1 MSVKGFKF
9 ISPGVFINEID
20 NSFLPSEPDA
30 IGPVVIGR
38 AFQGIAMTPTKV
50 SSYEEFVNNYGTTVP
65 GQRGGDVYRDGNL
78 QSPMYGTYAAKAFLR
93 SEVAPLN
100 YLRILGQQTTT
111 NDGTHDAMAGWRT
124 NIGTTPALTTPI
136 ISSTIAGGAY
146 GLFIAASSSTN
157 NFTSASAFQLGAIIY
172 VNSGSVQLGG
182 TLAGDLHP
190 SLQPPVGTGSCLI
203 VKTNSDGN
211 FDLFVNGATNGLKK
225 FSINFNSDDENFIR
239 KRLNT
244 NPQLTSPAGT
254 FYASD
259 AFEDY
264 WLGETFEQFM
274 RDNSKTLGD
283 PSTADNFYGV
293 IVGIA
298 SGSTSTLGPHN
309 MKNIP
314 SQEAISGWFI
324 GQDLGAAASF
334 HAENAQKL
342 FRLIGRG
349 HGEWLSKNVKV
360 TIENIRASTT
370 STDDYGTFSV
380 VIKSIAA
387 VDTEAGSL
395 ERFDNLTLDPT
406 SPNYIARRIGDM
418 YEQWDAN
425 DRRLKMYGSYPN
437 NSKYVRVDMDSSVD
451 DGSAVSTLL
460 PFGYFGPPTFRSA
473 SAVGY
478 LTTADSAPR
487 QEFLNRFIKA
497 GDAIPGTKAIG
508 SNHAGG
514 SLLLSGNFSQFS
526 NVSASFEFPTDRLRA
541 STDDGVLPSQEDAI
555 FGFQTYKESSNT
567 IFDPSVTDMHRLLYA
582 SLGTVNNVP
591 VDNTSTTYNN
601 LGSALAGYSYIFTL
615 DDVTGSVSDGF
626 TYTSGSRVAGTSTSA
641 NGTYKTLLEAN
652 IKQFTAPFWGG
663 FDGVDIQKPDPFYN
677 GGISSTATRDTSY
690 AYNTIER
697 AIDTVSDPEYIDMNL
712 VTMPGLTNNSLT
724 ERMIRNSSDRGDAL
738 AIIDLPDVYRPSH
751 EQYYSDK
758 SNRIG
763 TTPTSA
769 ASSLRNRQIDSSY
782 GATYYPWVQ
791 TRDDNGQLVWIPPT
805 VAMMGVLA
813 SSERQSAVWFAPAG
827 FNRGGLTQG
836 AAGIPIVNV
845 SERLTSKERDTLYEA
860 RINPIAS
867 FPSSGVV
874 VFGQKTLQ
882 ERRSALDRINVRR
895 LVIFLKKQIA
905 IASNNILF
913 EQNVQ
918 ATWNNFIAKVDPILG
933 NVRTQFGI
941 TDYRLILD
949 ETTTT
954 PDLVDQNVLYAKII
968 VKPAKAIEFI
978 AIDFVVTNSGAGF
991 AD

>member
-30 IGPVVIGR
+30 IGPVIIGR
-38 AFQGIAMTPTKV
+38 ASQGIAMTPTKV

-78 QSPMYGTYAAKAFLR
+78 QSPMYGTYAAKAFLQ
-93 SEVAPLN
+93 SEVAPVN
-100 YLRILGQQTTT
+100 YLRLLGQQTTT

-124 NIGTTPALTTPI
+124 NIGTPPALTTPI

-157 NFTSASAFQLGAIIY
+157 NFTGASAFQLGAIIY

-182 TLAGDLHP
+182 TLAGDLDP

-211 FDLFVNGATNGLKK
+211 FDLFVDGATNGLKK
-225 FSINFNSDDENFIR
+225 FSINFNNENENFIR

-254 FYASD
+254 FYNTEV
-259 AFEDY
+259 FEDY
-264 WLGETFEQFM
+264 YLGETFEQFM
-274 RDNSKTLGD
+274 RDNNKTLGN
-283 PSTADNFYGV
+283 SAEADGFYGV

-298 SGSTSTLGPHN
+298 SGSTSTIGPHN

-324 GQDLGAAASF
+324 GQDLGAAASY

-349 HGEWLSKNVKV
+349 HGEWLSKNAKV
-360 TIENIRASTT
+360 SIEQLRASNTT
-370 STDDYGTFSV
+370 SDDYGTFSL
-380 VIKSIAA
+380 VIRPISS
-387 VDTEAGSL
+387 VDTKADVL

-418 YEQWDAN
+418 YEQWSET
-425 DRRLKMYGSYPN
+425 DRRLKMYGTYPN
-437 NSKYVRVDMDSSVD
+437 NSKYVRVDMESSVD
-451 DGSAVSTLL
+451 DGSATSTLL
-460 PFGYFGPPTFRSA
+460 PFGYFGPPTFRNV

-478 LTTADSAPR
+478 LGSQATPQR
-487 QEFLNRFIKA
+487 LEFLNRFIKA

-508 SNHAGG
+508 STIEGT
-514 SLLLSGNFSQFS
+514 LLLSGNFAPY
-526 NVSASFEFPTDRLRA
+526 NALSASFEFPTDRLRA
-541 STDDGVLPSQEDAI
+541 QSRDGVISSAEDAY
-555 FGFQTYKESSNT
+555 FGFQSYARATNT
-567 IFDPSVTDMHRLLYA
+567 VFDPSVTDIHRLLY
-582 SLGTVNNVP
+582 SDLGTATNVP

-601 LGSALAGYSYIFTL
+601 LGSGLKGFQYIFTL
-615 DDVTGSVSDGF
+615 DDVTGSAADGF

-641 NGTYKTLLEAN
+641 NGTYKTLLDADVR
-652 IKQFTAPFWGG
+652 QFNAPFWGG

-677 GGISSTATRDTSY
+677 AGIGTSATRDTSY

-712 VTMPGLTNNSLT
+712 LTMPGLTNTALT

-738 AIIDLPDVYRPSH
+738 AIIDLPNVYIPNH
-751 EQYYSDK
+751 EAYNTDK
-758 SNRIG
+758 TNRIG
-763 TTPTSA
+763 TTPVQA
-769 ASSLRNRQIDSSY
+769 ATNLKNRQIDSSY

-805 VAMMGVLA
+805 VAMMGVYA

-827 FNRGGLTQG
+827 FNRGGLSQG
-836 AAGIPIVNV
+836 AAGLPVINV
-845 SERLTSKERDTLYEA
+845 SERLTSKERDTLYDA

-867 FPSSGVV
+867 FPSSGIV

-941 TDYRLILD
+941 TDYKLILD